1 MRSVLVFVSPI
12 DNRLNSGAACED
24 ALLSGEGE
32 LPEGIVKRLRDPGP
46 SVMAANW
53 SICTSSDAY

>member
-1 MRSVLVFVSPI
+1 MFVSPV

-32 LPEGIVKRLRDPGP
+32 LPEGIVKRSRDLGGVP
-46 SVMAANW
+46 
-53 SICTSSDAY
+53 

>member
-24 ALLSGEGE
+24 ALLSGGRRTSRRNRKKIEG
-32 LPEGIVKRLRDPGP
+32 LGWGPLIV
-46 SVMAANW
+46 
-53 SICTSSDAY
+53 